1 MAYFEDEDLY
11 YGNGVMC
18 STCHEEMGYDEDNYV
33 YKCQFCGIVQ
43 EEDDLWDDN
52 GNLDYDYQPAVR
64 CPKCRREIGY
74 SHRQERWICL
84 DCGISYDEGDLAEL
98 SQNPPEHMPRGCVAC
113 GNSAYPNCKTSCDTF
128 DD

>member
-1 MAYFEDEDLY
+1 MAYFEDEDLDY
-11 YGNGVMC
+11 SDELFCRKCNK
-18 STCHEEMGYDEDNYV
+18 EIGYDEDNKLF
-33 YKCQFCGIVQ
+33 KCQFCGNV
-43 EEDDLWDDN
+43 ETEDDMWDD
-52 GNLDYDYQPAVR
+52 GGCLDWCDENMR
-64 CPKCRREIGY
+64 CPICHEELGY

-113 GNSAYPNCKTSCDTF
+113 GNSAYPNCKTNCDAF